1 MLLKAEIAD
10 RITPIEKTSKKGSR
24 NIQLRT
30 GGLHLVI
37 QNQIRIART
46 MKAKPMQATVSL
58 LLSSILIVKE
68 SWLIL

>member
-1 MLLKAEIAD
+1 MLLKVETAD
-10 RITPIEKTSKKGSR
+10 SITPMAKTSKKGSR

-37 QNQIRIART
+37 QTQIRIART
-46 MKAKPMQATVSL
+46 MKAKPMQAKVSL
-58 LLSSILIVKE
+58 LLSSILTVKE